1 MLVKLSSL
9 IAGTLAVYPTGPT
22 DYGWNGGCMTLPA
35 SRWQAGVVSQWRNA
49 DTARPNP
56 KSWHAEQMKL
66 YLDLHDE
73 AFIIKAFVDIL
84 INRFFCRLMRE
95 RQSMMIMLMSM
106 TPTLSLS
113 SMSISSTQEPLSTPS
128 IPFNLIKHLPR
139 PMGQQLLRVCGIRL
153 KAVAPYTLKWM
164 TRNKVFKC

>member
-1 MLVKLSSL
+1 MLAKLSSL

-73 AFIIKAFVDIL
+73 ALRNKAIVDSL
-84 INRFFCRLMRE
+84 INSFCRLMRA
-95 RQSMMIMLMSM
+95 RQSMMILLMSM

-113 SMSISSTQEPLSTPS
+113 SMSISSTWEPLSTPS
-128 IPFNLIKHLPR
+128 TRFNLIKHLPR
-139 PMGQQLLRVCGIRL
+139 PMGQRLPRACGILL
-153 KAVAPYTLKWM
+153 KAVVPYTLK
-164 TRNKVFKC
+164 